1 MSDGAAEGVG
11 RQIQATSEN
20 VHSINP
26 FMSRET
32 YPKRSVHAYRV
43 STALSWLL
51 LVITS
56 FYYTFNKPTEG
67 KHHRDTIFGQ
77 NSRRHTPFAL
87 NSIIVS
93 IYWIVLYI
101 GQLGY
106 SWHLYSGNDAY
117 VTAAANVGSHFV
129 VNNLLLFGAVHLWVR
144 SHFWLC
150 LLLLV
155 INFFNLSAAYFRHS
169 RTPRFIHIPVV
180 SGPLAFNYVALFAVG
195 AAAVNAHSL
204 IARIFA
210 NVMIWSILGYG
221 FFFLV
226 AYKDYTMGFELSVL
240 MAALGVSQFLTHV
253 IAFQWI
259 FAFVIMGVLFI
270 LSLLVGVPG
279 IIGQDPF
286 KRGVV
291 VSQDAERQ
299 PLLEEE

>member
-1 MSDGAAEGVG
+1 
-11 RQIQATSEN
+11 
-20 VHSINP
+20 
-26 FMSRET
+26 MSRET
-32 YPKRSVHAYRV
+32 YPKRSLHAYRV

-56 FYYTFNKPTEG
+56 FYYTFNAPGEG

-77 NSRRHTPFAL
+77 NHRRHTPFAL
-87 NSIIVS
+87 NSVIVS

-106 SWHLYSGNDAY
+106 SWHLYSGNEAY

-129 VNNLLLFGAVHLWVR
+129 VNNLLLFGAIHLWVR

-180 SGPLAFNYVALFAVG
+180 SGPLAFNYVALFTVG

-210 NVMIWSILGYG
+210 NIMIWSILGYG

-226 AYKDYTMGFELSVL
+226 AYKDYTMGFELS
-240 MAALGVSQFLTHV
+240 
-253 IAFQWI
+253 
-259 FAFVIMGVLFI
+259 I
-270 LSLLVGVPG
+270 LCAGELIWP
-279 IIGQDPF
+279 
-286 KRGVV
+286 
-291 VSQDAERQ
+291 
-299 PLLEEE
+299 PLLFSCPSSNISQPSESRNS